1 MAAGSITEAV
11 KRTRAH
17 APHGTKIE
25 VETETLDE
33 VREAVAAGAEII
45 MLDNMSP
52 ALIREAVAL
61 IDGAAI
67 VEISGG
73 ICLDTLANYAM
84 AGVDVISVGALTHSA
99 TAADVSLNIT
109 ARP

>member
-1 MAAGSITEAV
+1 MAAGSITEAI

-17 APHGTKIE
+17 APHGAKIE
-25 VETETLDE
+25 VETESLDE
-33 VREAVAAGAEII
+33 VREALAAGAEII

-52 ALIREAVAL
+52 ALIQEAIAI

-67 VEISGG
+67 IEISGG
-73 ICLDTLANYAM
+73 IGLDTLADYAM